1 MAVNLF
7 APSLANLGIPDTI
20 TRALAD
26 RGLDAAN
33 LTIEITEDML
43 LDDIERTR
51 MVLQQ
56 LRRAGVR
63 VAIDDFGSGYSALSY
78 LRELPIDEVKLDRHF
93 IAPVLGDPR
102 AATVALAVIDL
113 ARGLGLTAV
122 AEGIEDAGTAAWLR
136 DHGCPVGQ
144 GFFLSPPV
152 PSEELPSVL
161 ERPGIGLMRQP

>member
-1 MAVNLF
+1 MARRLDGAAGGGEPVR
-7 APSLANLGIPDTI
+7 PSLANLGIPDTI

-51 MVLQQ
+51 IVLQQ

-113 ARGLGLTAV
+113 ARGLGRPRSPRVSRT
-122 AEGIEDAGTAAWLR
+122 
-136 DHGCPVGQ
+136 PVR
-144 GFFLSPPV
+144 
-152 PSEELPSVL
+152 
-161 ERPGIGLMRQP
+161 RPGCATTVARSGRASS